1 MKLSLIDFKVEG
13 RMVLG
18 LKIMSSTIEVIAVI
32 IECFLL
38 VVRVMLSSGS
48 EKESPLWEL
57 RRIHLKVLQ

>member
-1 MKLSLIDFKVEG
+1 
-13 RMVLG
+13 MVLG

-57 RRIHLKVLQ
+57 RRTHLKVLQ

>member
-1 MKLSLIDFKVEG
+1 MKLSLIDLKVEE

-38 VVRVMLSSGS
+38 VVRVMLSSDS

-57 RRIHLKVLQ
+57 RCIHLKVLQ